1 VTVKRAKQPARGSS
15 AAARS
20 VRRAIAKANP
30 TKDRPTVGK
39 PVIVDPVQPQRRK
52 SGERDSKDKKE

>member
-1 VTVKRAKQPARGSS
+1 MTGKRAKQPAPGSS

-39 PVIVDPVQPQRRK
+39 PVIVDPVQPQRGKFR
-52 SGERDSKDKKE
+52 ERGSKDKKE